1 MDLLNNRLYQLF
13 VLELMNLNI
22 GYEMSKSRISNMVD
36 IIQTIDYIQNGDP
49 SKKEIQKLINIYEK

>member
-1 MDLLNNRLYQLF
+1 MDILNNRLYQLF

-36 IIQTIDYIQNGDP
+36 IIQAIDYIQNGDP
-49 SKKEIQKLINIYEK
+49 SKREIQKLINIYEK

>member
-36 IIQTIDYIQNGDP
+36 IIQAIDYIQNGDP
-49 SKKEIQKLINIYEK
+49 SKKEIQKLINIY

>member
-36 IIQTIDYIQNGDP
+36 IIQAIDYIQNGDP

>member
-36 IIQTIDYIQNGDP
+36 IIQAIDYIQNGDA

>member
-36 IIQTIDYIQNGDP
+36 IVQAIDYIQNGDP

>member
-36 IIQTIDYIQNGDP
+36 IIQAIDYIQNGDP
-49 SKKEIQKLINIYEK
+49 SKKEQFLINIYEK

>member
-22 GYEMSKSRISNMVD
+22 GYEMSKSRVSNMVD
-36 IIQTIDYIQNGDP
+36 IIQAIDYIQNGDP